1 MKGNWVYWFG
11 DDDSDHEGEDKIML
25 KKHQKHRRYHSLKAA
40 YGEHSHTLILF
51 PEQIS
56 LNLAADLFSS
66 IQLLVLTTTKV
77 N

>member
-1 MKGNWVYWFG
+1 
-11 DDDSDHEGEDKIML
+11 ML